1 MTNPRRWIY
10 DLEVYPNLFLICFKN
25 ANQFYTFQISPFKD
39 EREKLL
45 HFLASNVK
53 EMIGFNNQHYDYPVL
68 DHAITQLWGF
78 KPEEFCHKLHTFS
91 NLLIEEE
98 SAHYANNTKLK
109 QIDLYKIHHFDN
121 KAKSASLKL
130 LEFNMRM
137 DNIAETPFEFDK
149 ALQENQIEQVEEYCK
164 NDVLATEK
172 LYFKSIAEIELR
184 EKLSKKYG
192 KDFTNYSSPR
202 IGETILIMEIVKKL
216 GADIVYEY
224 EDTGYGSKKRVPRNT
239 KREFVVVKDTIFPY
253 IQFQTEPFDRLLQ
266 YFKSKVIYDMRNAFV
281 KLPLE
286 ELEILKPFYKENLVR
301 EKQKNLNLV
310 YKGFQYDF
318 GAGGIHGVT
327 KPGIYESNEEYEII
341 DIDISSFYPNLAIQ
355 NRYYPAHLGEEF
367 CDIYESIYEERKKYG
382 KGTVENLAYKL
393 ALNGAYGKSNSAFS
407 PLYDMQYTVT
417 TTINGQLLICMLCE
431 SIVEEL
437 NDVVI
442 LQVNTDGITVKVH
455 VRDMHML
462 WHLCYSWEEMSKL
475 KLEYAFYKKMII
487 KDVNNYMAV
496 KGNGQVKRKGTA
508 FIYDESPSELELHKD
523 FSMLA
528 VQKAAE
534 AFFIHGTP
542 PEEFLAK
549 HDNVY
554 DFFKRTKLNK
564 GSYLISRTHDE
575 QGDLSHDYTLQRITR
590 YIVSG
595 RSLLHK
601 ERRYSKIAGEGE
613 TLIKLMPSLKH
624 LEGAREINLE
634 SGWLC
639 TPLNDLSKFDEDYIK
654 GLIFQEYYVAEAKKI
669 IDSVLFPIN
678 EEEQKLQKIQMK
690 LEKKQMREQMRLQK
704 EQEKIQKKEQMRI
717 KREQMRI
724 QKEQMKEQMKIQKEQ
739 MRIKKEQEKI
749 QMKIQK
755 EQEKLKKLELKKKTT
770 DFKMIKPDFLIDL
783 TNDSNDANESF

>member
-10 DLEVYPNLFLICFKN
+10 DLEVYPNLFLVCFKN

-98 SAHYANNTKLK
+98 
-109 QIDLYKIHHFDN
+109 
-121 KAKSASLKL
+121 
-130 LEFNMRM
+130 
-137 DNIAETPFEFDK
+137 
-149 ALQENQIEQVEEYCK
+149 YCK

-202 IGETILIMEIVKKL
+202 IGEAILIMEIVKKL

-327 KPGIYESNEEYEII
+327 KPGIYESNGEYEII

-508 FIYDESPSELELHKD
+508 FIYDESPSEL
-523 FSMLA
+523 
-528 VQKAAE
+528 
-534 AFFIHGTP
+534 
-542 PEEFLAK
+542 
-549 HDNVY
+549 
-554 DFFKRTKLNK
+554 
-564 GSYLISRTHDE
+564 
-575 QGDLSHDYTLQRITR
+575 
-590 YIVSG
+590 
-595 RSLLHK
+595 
-601 ERRYSKIAGEGE
+601 
-613 TLIKLMPSLKH
+613 
-624 LEGAREINLE
+624 
-634 SGWLC
+634 
-639 TPLNDLSKFDEDYIK
+639 
-654 GLIFQEYYVAEAKKI
+654 
-669 IDSVLFPIN
+669 
-678 EEEQKLQKIQMK
+678 
-690 LEKKQMREQMRLQK
+690 
-704 EQEKIQKKEQMRI
+704 
-717 KREQMRI
+717 
-724 QKEQMKEQMKIQKEQ
+724 
-739 MRIKKEQEKI
+739 
-749 QMKIQK
+749 
-755 EQEKLKKLELKKKTT
+755 
-770 DFKMIKPDFLIDL
+770 
-783 TNDSNDANESF
+783 